1 MKGSDWIKAV
11 EDAGSPLEASEEAD
25 EALIESVGSAEAN
38 AFAAP
43 GEVNA
48 GLSSAKKR
56 RDVERIGRLF
66 R

>member
-11 EDAGSPLEASEEAD
+11 EDAGSPPEAMEEAD
-25 EALIESVGSAEAN
+25 EALIESVGSAEAG

-43 GEVNA
+43 DEVNA

-56 RDVERIGRLF
+56 RDVERTET
-66 R
+66 